1 MSDSLEQILRE
12 ADATAPNVSV
22 RTSADDVFAHAGR
35 RRARRIVT
43 RSVAPLLI
51 VALSALWMIPRD
63 KPAIVVGPVAPEK
76 PTLVALNR
84 EADRREAL
92 VTKLLKIE
100 TETRLTIALRRRGAQ
115 RDPLD
120 DARQQMEGAAF
131 AMVYQANRIA
141 ETVGQD
147 PARSVYREV
156 VAYFPQTTSA
166 EVARQRLTP

>member
-1 MSDSLEQILRE
+1 
-12 ADATAPNVSV
+12 
-22 RTSADDVFAHAGR
+22 
-35 RRARRIVT
+35 
-43 RSVAPLLI
+43 LI
-51 VALSALWMIPRD
+51 VAASAVWMIPRD
-63 KPAIVVGPVAPEK
+63 KPGIIAGPVAPAE
-76 PTLVALNR
+76 PTLAALNG

-92 VTKLLKIE
+92 VYKLLKIE
-100 TETRLTIALRRRGAQ
+100 TETRQTIALRRRGAQ

-156 VAYFPQTTSA
+156 VAYFPQTASA
-166 EVARQRLTP
+166 QVARQRLTP